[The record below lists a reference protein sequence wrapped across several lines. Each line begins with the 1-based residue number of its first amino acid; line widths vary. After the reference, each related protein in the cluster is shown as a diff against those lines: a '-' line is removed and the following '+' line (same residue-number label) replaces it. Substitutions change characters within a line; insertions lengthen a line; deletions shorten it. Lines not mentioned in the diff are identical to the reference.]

1 MLARMGLGD
10 IFGGDDSSDDD
21 GPTDLQEDILRM
33 ASQNPDMT
41 TSMIAARLD
50 CSHSYVSETLRVYG
64 SWDEE
69 DHDGDDDSDGL
80 GELFG

>member
-1 MLARMGLGD
+1 MGLGD
-10 IFGGDDSSDDD
+10 IFGGDDSSDGDD
-21 GPTDLQEDILRM
+21 EPTDLQADILRM

-64 SWDEE
+64 DWGEAD
-69 DHDGDDDSDGL
+69 DGDGDDDSDGL